1 MFSGTGCGC
10 ISVMVKV
17 KRKDWASAK
26 QRDDGFW
33 ADAEGKTLPVS
44 ASDLERHSY
53 CPLSWELAFAGVEG
67 IGDALDEGQKKHEQI
82 HDKMNQYHQLSL
94 KTNRESMVWT
104 WWLTV
109 VLVLLIDA
117 FSFFYIGELTPPG
130 KLGIYLIMLAVVW
143 LAIAMLML
151 MLPWR
156 HWIGRYGIIGD
167 IPAPKFETM
176 TQEVMRSIFEDSNFV
191 GGWGR
196 GGRIEA
202 TMMIGAI
209 ILVFHGIALYGADN
223 KEQAGFV
230 LAILALIWTGLA
242 SWRLQRLLYFSNQAL
257 EARIEIGLQPEEKL
271 SYSDDSKAAPLLID
285 ESTGLRGRPDQI
297 IKIDDEY
304 IPVEQKTGRIPTK
317 PYLSHTMQLLGYL
330 QLIEVSTG
338 TQPTFGALRYG
349 ENVAYQ
355 IEWDDENKKLLHE
368 QVMEIQRLMVK
379 GGASRN
385 HERIGK
391 CRNCSRR
398 RACPESLHTE
408 K

>member
-1 MFSGTGCGC
+1 
-10 ISVMVKV
+10 MVKV
-17 KRKDWASAK
+17 KRKDWTSSK
-26 QRDDGFW
+26 IRDDGYW
-33 ADAEGKTLPVS
+33 VDEEGKTLPVS

-53 CPLSWELAFAGVEG
+53 CPLSWELAFLGVEG
-67 IGDALDEGQKKHEQI
+67 IGEALVKGQEKHEQI
-82 HDKMNQYHQLSL
+82 HDKMHQYHNLSL
-94 KTNRESMVWT
+94 KTARESMLWT

-109 VLVLLIDA
+109 VLVLIIDA

-143 LAIAMLML
+143 LAVAVMLL

-156 HWIGRYGIIGD
+156 NWIGWYGIVGD
-167 IPAPKFETM
+167 VPAPNFVTM
-176 TQEVMRSIFEDSNFV
+176 TQEAMRSIFEKSDFE

-202 TMMIGAI
+202 TVLIGAI
-209 ILVFHGIALYGADN
+209 ILAFHGVALYGADN

-242 SWRLQRLLYFSNQAL
+242 SWRLQRFLSFNNQVL
-257 EARIEIGLQPEEKL
+257 EARIEIGLKPKEKL
-271 SYSDDSKAAPLLID
+271 SYSDDSKEAPLLID

-297 IKIDDEY
+297 VKIDEEY

-330 QLIEVSTG
+330 HLIEVSTG
-338 TQPTFGALRYG
+338 KKPPFGALRYG

-355 IEWDDENKKLLHE
+355 IEWDSKNKALLKNE
-368 QVMEIQRLMVK
+368 LVEIQRLMVK
-379 GGASRN
+379 GGAKRN
-385 HERIGK
+385 HNRIGK
-391 CRNCSRR
+391 CKNCSRR
-398 RACPESLHTE
+398 RACPESLSITE
-408 K
+408 

>member
-1 MFSGTGCGC
+1 
-10 ISVMVKV
+10 MVKV
-17 KRKDWASAK
+17 KRKDWASST
-26 QRDDGFW
+26 QREDGYW
-33 ADAEGKTLPVS
+33 IDGNGKTLPVS

-82 HDKMNQYHQLSL
+82 HDKMNQYHKLSL
-94 KTNRESMVWT
+94 KTSRESMLWT

-130 KLGIYLIMLAVVW
+130 KLGFYLIMLAVVW
-143 LAIAMLML
+143 LTLAVLL
-151 MLPWR
+151 LTLPWR
-156 HWIGRYGIIGD
+156 NWIGWYGIVGD

-196 GGRIEA
+196 GGKIEA

-209 ILVFHGIALYGADN
+209 ILVFHGIALYGAED

-242 SWRLQRLLYFSNQAL
+242 SWRLQRFLSFNNQVL
-257 EARIEIGLQPEEKL
+257 EARIEIGLKPKEKL
-271 SYSDDSKAAPLLID
+271 SYSDDSKEAPLLID
-285 ESTGLRGRPDQI
+285 EVTGLRGRPDQI
-297 IKIDDEY
+297 VKIGEEY

-330 QLIEVSTG
+330 RLIEVSTG
-338 TQPTFGALRYG
+338 KIPPFGALRYG
-349 ENVAYQ
+349 EQVAYQ
-355 IEWDDENKKLLHE
+355 IEWDEENKNLLQT
-368 QVMEIQRLMVK
+368 QVMEIQRLMVN

-385 HERIGK
+385 HNRVGK

-398 RACPESLHTE
+398 RACSESLFVE